1 MVDKT
6 VSTEQEKKKQGMA
19 MENNI
24 MEIEQLRSELNTFK
38 ERLDK
43 QQIVNDQLMRQ
54 SMKSKM
60 SWIRKML
67 WIRKIP
73 KEYWAVFFTRELN
86 FPSEA
91 WCSRSKKITHIDE
104 AVAHQGARLRNSHV
118 AGVAAVVGI
127 HALSDCLKPRSH

>member
-1 MVDKT
+1 MAGKT
-6 VSTEQEKKKQGMA
+6 VSMEQEKKKQEMA

-24 MEIEQLRSELNTFK
+24 MEMERLRSELNTFK

-67 WIRKIP
+67 WIEVAFIP
-73 KEYWAVFFTRELN
+73 
-86 FPSEA
+86 
-91 WCSRSKKITHIDE
+91 I
-104 AVAHQGARLRNSHV
+104 LRRHH
-118 AGVAAVVGI
+118 GRIG
-127 HALSDCLKPRSH
+127 LSDGAQLVVVVLHFSDACCRCRTGFLDQPHP